1 MKNFLLVVLL
11 TCAPA
16 ANAGQAQKWLKSIEG
31 SHDLAPGN
39 VKQKYL
45 HFDFS
50 DLIKPKHEFLGY
62 VGAGYQRL
70 NISFSSATKNAAH
83 PELYLIE
90 GTAASGPDTC
100 RFSGTIKI
108 DRMREYAKMHFGVD
122 DAYKDKGVQ
131 AQGVIIG
138 NYDLRESGCE
148 NSGIFTG
155 VMTSSWYLDK
165 DGAVRYDDIGK
176 DSDSYSNNQYVGVW
190 KSAGKKLTRTANW
203 GEFRIPFSGDLDI
216 GSGDFG
222 ANPKYKDRG
231 W

>member
-1 MKNFLLVVLL
+1 MKNFLLLVLL

-16 ANAGQAQKWLKSIEG
+16 ANAGQAQKWLKSIE
-31 SHDLAPGN
+31 SSRYLAPGD

-45 HFDFS
+45 HLDFS
-50 DLIKPKHEFLGY
+50 DVIKPKHEFLGY
-62 VGAGYQRL
+62 VGAGHERL
-70 NISFSSATKNAAH
+70 NVSFSSATKSAAH
-83 PELYLIE
+83 PEVYLIE
-90 GTAASGPDTC
+90 GTAASGPDAC

-108 DRMREYAKMHFGVD
+108 HRIREFAKMHYGVD
-122 DAYKDKGVQ
+122 DAYKDKGIQ
-131 AQGVIIG
+131 AQGVVIG
-138 NYDLRESGCE
+138 NYELRESGCE
-148 NSGIFTG
+148 NTGVFSG

-165 DGAVRYDDIGK
+165 DGAVRVDDIGK
-176 DSDSYSNNQYVGVW
+176 DADSYANNQYVGVW
-190 KSAGKKLTRTANW
+190 KSSGKKPTRTANW